1 MRPRQREGSPWTG
14 LGAVFLKELADH
26 LGSARMRVLEW
37 LVLLTG
43 VAAVYTAIQDFRSIG
58 GQDPFLFLRLFTYA
72 KEPLPAFVSLLGFLV
87 PIIAIGLGFDS
98 VNSEFGR
105 RTLSRVLAQ
114 PIYRDALL
122 LGKFLAG
129 VGTLGIS
136 LLALWLLVIG
146 LGLLLLGVPPSTEEV
161 VRALVFLIIALAYGA
176 VWLAVA
182 ILFSTVFRS
191 AATAALAS
199 LGIWLLFS
207 VLWPI
212 LVPFLVRAIAPSEI
226 EMLFGIPSMQQIQL
240 QASLSRLAPN
250 TLFGEAVLA
259 ILRPTT
265 RTLGFVFPGQLQG
278 AVAGTPLPV
287 DQSILLVWPQITGLV
302 AAAILL
308 FATSYIVFQRQEVR
322 A

>member
-212 LVPFLVRAIAPSEI
+212 LVPFLVRTIAPSEI

-302 AAAILL
+302 AGAILL

>member
-212 LVPFLVRAIAPSEI
+212 LVPFLVRTIAPSEI